1 MKHLFACAAL
11 VALGCHGAAA
21 GPLVLP
27 GAPPEPPA
35 AASPPSG
42 QPLDLNPSSEQGAR
56 GGQRRGNKTP
66 ARAVTPADPADP
78 AAAENAQP
86 ATAPAAPGPPG
97 RRKTGA
103 PAQAAT
109 PQPPPEPV
117 PEALPGFEHLAPPPP
132 PPKPP
137 PPDPALAK
145 GGKGRKGDPNAPV
158 PPGAEASVP
167 GDQTPLDPLTG
178 LPVQKPKPV
187 IPLPSLGRGS
197 REVFLQPMQLR
208 DAGLLTNGRP
218 VTAEAELAADGGSAE
233 PRRVRTAAA
242 PTVYPLYPIMGFMAG
257 PESVY
262 QPEIAPMD
270 GVDGAPLALNPLDAM
285 RAGVPVGPF
294 RAGMIEQNPR
304 PGSPRIE
311 SGTVIWRLQES
322 AAMAERGPIAILAFA
337 TIGRQPVRL
346 EFAIRNE
353 PGADGAAP
361 ISMELQVHVPGEEV
375 VQVGVPEL
383 RNPGGEKSLP
393 LVATLAGDM
402 NRVRFVIGEGD
413 GSQAVG
419 LLMTRTWIDIPV
431 RLKSGRRVVFAL
443 ERGTV
448 VREAMREAFRLWGLP
463 WRS

>member
-1 MKHLFACAAL
+1 MKRLLACAAL
-11 VALGCHGAAA
+11 VALGCRGVAA

-27 GAPPEPPA
+27 GAPPEAPA
-35 AASPPSG
+35 AAAPSPP
-42 QPLDLNPSSEQGAR
+42 LELKPSVEP
-56 GGQRRGNKTP
+56 GQRTRARRGQKPP
-66 ARAVTPADPADP
+66 AQATAPTEPADPAT
-78 AAAENAQP
+78 AEDAPQE
-86 ATAPAAPGPPG
+86 APAPAP
-97 RRKTGA
+97 
-103 PAQAAT
+103 PAQGHKKPAPPAKAAV
-109 PQPPPEPV
+109 PAPPPEPI

-137 PPDPALAK
+137 PPDPAPAR
-145 GGKGRKGDPNAPV
+145 GGKARKGDPAGPV
-158 PPGAEASVP
+158 PPGAEASLP
-167 GDQTPLDPLTG
+167 ADPAPIDPLTG

-197 REVFLQPMQLR
+197 REIFLQPMQLR
-208 DAGLLTNGRP
+208 DAGLLTRGRT
-218 VTAEAELAADGGSAE
+218 VTAEADFAAQGEQPA

-242 PTVYPLYPIMGFMAG
+242 ATVYPLYPIMGFMPG

-262 QPEIAPMD
+262 QPEIAPAG
-270 GVDGAPLALNPLDAM
+270 GVDGAPLALNPLEAI
-285 RAGVPVGPF
+285 RAGVTVGPF
-294 RAGMIEQNPR
+294 RAGMIEQNPQ

-311 SGTVIWRLQES
+311 SGTVVWRLQES
-322 AAMAERGPIAILAFA
+322 VATPERGPLAILAMA
-337 TIGRQPVRL
+337 TIGRQPIRL
-346 EFAIRNE
+346 ELAIRNE

-361 ISMELQVHVPGEEV
+361 ISLELQIHVPGDEV

-383 RNPGGEKSLP
+383 RNPGAEKSLP
-393 LVATLAGDM
+393 LVASVAGDL